1 MIVSV
6 ALLVWVQLLCSGLAA
21 ACLNMYQLG
30 TVDIGNFTLIYCMD
44 MHAETLYSGYHDMIT
59 AT

>member
-1 MIVSV
+1 MGTA
-6 ALLVWVQLLCSGLAA
+6 ALCGLAA

-44 MHAETLYSGYHDMIT
+44 MHAETLSGYHDMIT